1 MSNPIPI
8 YIERHEPES
17 GKQRVA
23 AYCRVSSSS
32 DEQMHSYLV
41 QVNNYKKQFSE
52 DDSFIFVGVYGD
64 AGISGSI
71 ADVVPQIGGKR
82 EGMTDT
88 MSCQPLL
95 LNTKKSLYYQILAQ
109 KFG

>member
-64 AGISGSI
+64 AGIVLTI
-71 ADVVPQIGGKR
+71 LMLAR
-82 EGMTDT
+82 ETR
-88 MSCQPLL
+88 
-95 LNTKKSLYYQILAQ
+95 
-109 KFG
+109 FGFFLI

>member
-1 MSNPIPI
+1 M
-8 YIERHEPES
+8 
-17 GKQRVA
+17 G
-23 AYCRVSSSS
+23 CRSAPAEEVNS
-32 DEQMHSYLV
+32 D
-41 QVNNYKKQFSE
+41 
-52 DDSFIFVGVYGD
+52 IFGNDATIDVD

-109 KFG
+109 KFS

>member
-52 DDSFIFVGVYGD
+52 DDSFIFVGAFGVW
-64 AGISGSI
+64 ISMPMADTASI
-71 ADVVPQIGGKR
+71 LLAIILFVLQIRTIKR
-82 EGMTDT
+82 ME
-88 MSCQPLL
+88 QQQNLI
-95 LNTKKSLYYQILAQ
+95 KRV
-109 KFG
+109 